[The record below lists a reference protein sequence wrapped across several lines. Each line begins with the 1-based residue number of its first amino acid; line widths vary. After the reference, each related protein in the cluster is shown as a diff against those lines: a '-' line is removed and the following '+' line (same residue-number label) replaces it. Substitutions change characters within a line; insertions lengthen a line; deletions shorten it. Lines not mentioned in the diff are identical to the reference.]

1 MSDPLIHLS
10 FTNKNSMFHL
20 LSGKHRFLSEL
31 PFIFQFSILSFFL
44 FDFKYLLFPSP
55 IGTRSP
61 PLPRTHFT
69 PPSME
74 THRRTNQARRQSRL
88 RTLPPNRPN
97 DTKQLLNL
105 RSRRAVE
112 KRNQHIPSPSRRN
125 HDNARRSI
133 LSPRPPDR
141 RRPRRGSQ
149 SRRRGCDGHVR

>member
-1 MSDPLIHLS
+1 MSDLLIHLS
-10 FTNKNSMFHL
+10 CTNKNSMFHL

-31 PFIFQFSILSFFL
+31 PFIFQFSILSFFFRFQISSL
-44 FDFKYLLFPSP
+44 SCP

-69 PPSME
+69 PPPME
-74 THRRTNQARRQSRL
+74 AHRRTNQARRQSRL
-88 RTLPPNRPN
+88 RTLPQNRPN
-97 DTKQLLNL
+97 DSKQLLNL